1 MNELMIRLED
11 VHKNL
16 GGRKILDG
24 VNLTIEKGETLV
36 IIGGSGTGK
45 SVTLKHMIGLMEPD
59 HGNIFIDNIRVNGS
73 SARTMR
79 KVRNKMGVLFQSG
92 ALLNWMT
99 VGQNVGLPLKEK
111 TRKTAKEIE
120 KIVDEKLELVDMKE
134 AKDKLPSEISGGM
147 KKRAGL
153 ARALATGP
161 DIILYDEP
169 TSGLDPVMSNVIN
182 RLVLRLQE
190 ELSVTT
196 VVVTHDMSSAY
207 QIANRIAMLFKGKII
222 ACEDPASIQRSTN
235 PIVKQFI
242 QGNIYGPI
250 REE

>member
-1 MNELMIRLED
+1 MAMIQLENI
-11 VHKNL
+11 HKTL
-16 GGRKILDG
+16 SGRKILNG
-24 VNLTIEKGETLV
+24 VNLKIEKGETLV

-59 HGNIFIDNIRVNGS
+59 EGDVYIDKLRVNKS
-73 SARTMR
+73 STRNLR
-79 KVRNKMGVLFQSG
+79 KIRRKMGVLFQSG

-99 VGQNVGLPLKEK
+99 VGQNVALPLVEK
-111 TRKTAKEIE
+111 TKKTINEIE
-120 KIVDEKLELVDMKE
+120 KIVDEKLDLVDLRE
-134 AKDKLPSEISGGM
+134 AKHKLPSEISGGM

-153 ARALATGP
+153 ARALATDP
-161 DIILYDEP
+161 EIILYDEP

-190 ELSVTT
+190 ELNVTT
-196 VVVTHDMSSAY
+196 VVVTHDMNSAY

-222 ACEDPASIQRSTN
+222 ACEEPEKIEATTN

-242 QGNIYGPI
+242 LGNIYGPI